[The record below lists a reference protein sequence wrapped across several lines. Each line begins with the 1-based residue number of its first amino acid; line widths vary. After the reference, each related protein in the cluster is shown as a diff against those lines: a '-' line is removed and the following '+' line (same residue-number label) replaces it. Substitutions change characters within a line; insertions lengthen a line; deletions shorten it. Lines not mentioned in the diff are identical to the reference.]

1 MSLVTP
7 SKISENFFTS
17 GFPPIYK
24 IAKHHPPN
32 KVTNKWL
39 SIDDTGEID
48 YYFNSLGYRDY
59 EFNGRENNSIWCL
72 GHSDTAGV
80 GVSVKSIWPSV
91 LKELSGID
99 CLNLG
104 VAGAGWDTITR
115 IAISGLRKY
124 TPKAIVVIEPPEARR
139 EYVHQHNS
147 QFVLP
152 SLPNSMMPYKDFY
165 KVRDH
170 MSDMYNVERNYYSL
184 KNACDAKSVALYV
197 LDFPERNNLKKIDKS
212 AEGTHIGPNTHR
224 QLAEDI
230 FNCLDLK
237 N

>member
-7 SKISENFFTS
+7 SKISEKFFTN

-24 IAKHHPPN
+24 IAKHHSPN
-32 KVTNKWL
+32 KLTMIWDGVD
-39 SIDDTGEID
+39 STGEIE
-48 YYFNSLGYRDY
+48 YYFNSLGYRDQ
-59 EFNGRENNSIWCL
+59 EFQDRENNSIWCL

-91 LKELSGID
+91 LKELSNID

-115 IAISGLRKY
+115 IAVSGLRKY

-139 EYVHQHNS
+139 EYIYHGKS

-152 SLPNSMMPYKDFY
+152 SLPGSLMPYKDFY
-165 KVRDH
+165 KVRDNE
-170 MSDMYNVERNYYSL
+170 SDVYNVERNYYSL
-184 KNACDAKSVALYV
+184 KNACDVKSVPLYL